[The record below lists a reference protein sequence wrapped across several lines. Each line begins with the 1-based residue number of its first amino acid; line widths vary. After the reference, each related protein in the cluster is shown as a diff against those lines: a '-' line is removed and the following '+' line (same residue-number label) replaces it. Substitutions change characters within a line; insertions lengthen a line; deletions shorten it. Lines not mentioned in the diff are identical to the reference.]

1 LRNLCGAGRVAGLA
15 FQKLRVLGPP
25 RTEEKKGKKKR
36 KKKKEI
42 MFLRIL
48 SYN

>member
-1 LRNLCGAGRVAGLA
+1 MRGGAGCWFSLSKIAGSRPSPQIG
-15 FQKLRVLGPP
+15 QKM
-25 RTEEKKGKKKR
+25 KKKKR